1 MTTYVVKQVDLDI
14 GFVVVEVHLPDN
26 TEVDV
31 TLDITS
37 VAASSEATEAEL
49 RHALNQLVDQ
59 YVLSLIPPE
68 RPRPTALSSMV
79 GLVFDSSGV

>member
-37 VAASSEATEAEL
+37 VAASRSAT
-49 RHALNQLVDQ
+49 DG
-59 YVLSLIPPE
+59 SCMI
-68 RPRPTALSSMV
+68 
-79 GLVFDSSGV
+79 F